1 MIFSCQIIKELA
13 TIKRAR
19 IYFSLNYMSYYTPFN
34 IIKNQS
40 FFLFHKTSVD
50 SVFREF
56 PELKPPK
63 GKFRIIGIEK
73 FEIPGEG
80 HWVVEDLDNME
91 EAIKKATEMTKN
103 ASKDAAHPSV
113 ATVFYVYDENG
124 EYLGG
129 DIHSR

>member
-1 MIFSCQIIKELA
+1 MV
-13 TIKRAR
+13 
-19 IYFSLNYMSYYTPFN
+19 
-34 IIKNQS
+34 KNLD
-40 FFLFHKTSVD
+40 FFLFGKTSLEH
-50 SVFREF
+50 VFREF

-73 FEIPGEG
+73 FEIPGEA
-80 HWVVEDLDNME
+80 HWIVEDLENSE
-91 EAIKKATEMTKN
+91 EAIKKAREMTKN

-129 DIHSR
+129 DIHSKE

>member
-19 IYFSLNYMSYYTPFN
+19 NPFSRIMCHIILSFN

-63 GKFRIIGIEK
+63 EKFLIIGIEK

-80 HWVVEDLDNME
+80 HWVVEDFDTRE

-103 ASKDAAHPSV
+103 ASKDATHPSV